1 MAFNSCCLLSIVL
14 FCMDKE
20 NSSVSKRWLI
30 TSGVAVILLTLL
42 AFMSFPDPDV
52 SMNRYYS
59 WLMNVLILSVTGVMY
74 VALSVVMVMLYF
86 LYERN
91 SRLLYLSVLA
101 LIIAAGIWLLR
112 FLDNFL
118 MMPAFHV
125 ALFVLW
131 VFLCFLYIRCKNEM
145 SISE

>member
-1 MAFNSCCLLSIVL
+1 
-14 FCMDKE
+14 MDKE
-20 NSSVSKRWLI
+20 NSSISERWLI

-112 FLDNFL
+112 FLDDFL

-131 VFLCFLYIRCKNEM
+131 VILCFLYIRCKNEM

>member
-1 MAFNSCCLLSIVL
+1 
-14 FCMDKE
+14 MDKE
-20 NSSVSKRWLI
+20 NSSISKRWLI
-30 TSGVAVILLTLL
+30 TTGVAVILLTLL

-59 WLMNVLILSVTGVMY
+59 WLMNVLILSVAGVMY
-74 VALSVVMVMLYF
+74 VALSVVMVMFYF

-112 FLDNFL
+112 FLDNFFND
-118 MMPAFHV
+118 A
-125 ALFVLW
+125 
-131 VFLCFLYIRCKNEM
+131 
-145 SISE
+145 SISCCSVCFMGVPLFFVHSL

>member
-1 MAFNSCCLLSIVL
+1 MAFSSCCLLSMVL

-20 NSSVSKRWLI
+20 NCSISERWLI
-30 TSGVAVILLTLL
+30 APGVVVILLTLL

-74 VALSVVMVMLYF
+74 VALPVVMVMLYF
-86 LYERN
+86 IYERN

-112 FLDNFL
+112 FLDDFL
-118 MMPAFHV
+118 MTTAFYV

-131 VFLCFLYIRCKNEM
+131 VFLCFLYIQCENEM
-145 SISE
+145 SMSE

>member
-1 MAFNSCCLLSIVL
+1 MAFSSCCLLSMVL

-20 NSSVSKRWLI
+20 NCSIPERWLI
-30 TSGVAVILLTLL
+30 ASGVAVILLTLL

-86 LYERN
+86 IYERN

-112 FLDNFL
+112 FLDDFL
-118 MMPAFHV
+118 MTAAFYV

-131 VFLCFLYIRCKNEM
+131 VFLCFLYIQCENEM
-145 SISE
+145 SMSE

>member
-1 MAFNSCCLLSIVL
+1 
-14 FCMDKE
+14 MDKE
-20 NSSVSKRWLI
+20 NCSISERWLI
-30 TSGVAVILLTLL
+30 ASGVAVILLTLL
-42 AFMSFPDPDV
+42 DFMSFPDPDV

-86 LYERN
+86 IYERN

-112 FLDNFL
+112 FLDDFL
-118 MMPAFHV
+118 MTAAFYV

-131 VFLCFLYIRCKNEM
+131 VFLCFLYIQCENEM
-145 SISE
+145 SMSE

>member
-1 MAFNSCCLLSIVL
+1 MAFNSCCLLSMVL

-59 WLMNVLILSVTGVMY
+59 WLMNMLILSVTGVMY

>member
-1 MAFNSCCLLSIVL
+1 
-14 FCMDKE
+14 MDKE
-20 NSSVSKRWLI
+20 NCSISERWLI
-30 TSGVAVILLTLL
+30 ASGVAVILLTLL
-42 AFMSFPDPDV
+42 AFMRFPDPDV

-86 LYERN
+86 IYERN

-112 FLDNFL
+112 FLDDFL
-118 MMPAFHV
+118 MTAAFYV

-131 VFLCFLYIRCKNEM
+131 VFLCFLYIQCENEM
-145 SISE
+145 SMSE

>member
-1 MAFNSCCLLSIVL
+1 
-14 FCMDKE
+14 MDKE

-118 MMPAFHV
+118 MMLAFHV

>member
-1 MAFNSCCLLSIVL
+1 MAFSSCCLLSMVL

-20 NSSVSKRWLI
+20 NCSISERWLI
-30 TSGVAVILLTLL
+30 APDVVVILLTLL

-86 LYERN
+86 IYERN

-112 FLDNFL
+112 FLDDFL
-118 MMPAFHV
+118 MTTAFYV

-131 VFLCFLYIRCKNEM
+131 VFLCFLYIQCENEM
-145 SISE
+145 SMSE

>member
-1 MAFNSCCLLSIVL
+1 MAFNSCCLLSMVL

>member
-1 MAFNSCCLLSIVL
+1 
-14 FCMDKE
+14 
-20 NSSVSKRWLI
+20 WLI

>member
-1 MAFNSCCLLSIVL
+1 
-14 FCMDKE
+14 MDKE
-20 NSSVSKRWLI
+20 NSSISERWLI
-30 TSGVAVILLTLL
+30 ASGVAVILLTLL

-86 LYERN
+86 IYERN

-112 FLDNFL
+112 FLDDFL
-118 MMPAFHV
+118 MTTAFYV

-131 VFLCFLYIRCKNEM
+131 VFLCFCIFNVKM
-145 SISE
+145 K

>member
-1 MAFNSCCLLSIVL
+1 
-14 FCMDKE
+14 MDKE
-20 NSSVSKRWLI
+20 NSSISERWLI
-30 TSGVAVILLTLL
+30 ASGVAVILLTLL

-74 VALSVVMVMLYF
+74 VALSVVMVMFYF
-86 LYERN
+86 IYERN

-112 FLDNFL
+112 FLDDFL
-118 MMPAFHV
+118 MTTAFYV

-131 VFLCFLYIRCKNEM
+131 VFLCFLYIQCENEM
-145 SISE
+145 SMSE

>member
-1 MAFNSCCLLSIVL
+1 
-14 FCMDKE
+14 MDKE
-20 NSSVSKRWLI
+20 NCSISERWLI
-30 TSGVAVILLTLL
+30 ASGVAVILLTLL

-59 WLMNVLILSVTGVMY
+59 WLMNVLILSVTEVMY

-86 LYERN
+86 IYERN

-112 FLDNFL
+112 FLDDFL
-118 MMPAFHV
+118 MTAAFYV

-131 VFLCFLYIRCKNEM
+131 VFLCFLYIQCENEM
-145 SISE
+145 SMSE

>member
-1 MAFNSCCLLSIVL
+1 MAFSSCCLLSMFL

-20 NSSVSKRWLI
+20 NCSISERWLI
-30 TSGVAVILLTLL
+30 APGVVVILLTLL

-86 LYERN
+86 IYERN

-112 FLDNFL
+112 FLDDFL
-118 MMPAFHV
+118 MTTAFYV

-131 VFLCFLYIRCKNEM
+131 VFLCFLYIQCENEM
-145 SISE
+145 SMSE

>member
-1 MAFNSCCLLSIVL
+1 MAFSSCCLLSMVL

-20 NSSVSKRWLI
+20 NSSISERWLI
-30 TSGVAVILLTLL
+30 ASGVAVILLTLL
-42 AFMSFPDPDV
+42 AFMSFPEPDV

-86 LYERN
+86 IYERN

-112 FLDNFL
+112 FLDDFL
-118 MMPAFHV
+118 MTTAFYV

-131 VFLCFLYIRCKNEM
+131 VFLCFLYIQCENEM
-145 SISE
+145 SMSE

>member
-1 MAFNSCCLLSIVL
+1 
-14 FCMDKE
+14 MDKE
-20 NSSVSKRWLI
+20 NCSISERWLI
-30 TSGVAVILLTLL
+30 ASGVAVILLTLL

-86 LYERN
+86 IYERN

-112 FLDNFL
+112 FLDGFL
-118 MMPAFHV
+118 MTAAFYV

-131 VFLCFLYIRCKNEM
+131 VFLCFLYIQCENEM
-145 SISE
+145 SMSE

>member
-1 MAFNSCCLLSIVL
+1 
-14 FCMDKE
+14 MDKE
-20 NSSVSKRWLI
+20 NSSISKRWLI
-30 TSGVAVILLTLL
+30 ASGVAVILLTLL
-42 AFMSFPDPDV
+42 AFISFPDPDA

-86 LYERN
+86 LYKRN

-112 FLDNFL
+112 FLGDFL
-118 MMPAFHV
+118 MTPAFHV

>member
-1 MAFNSCCLLSIVL
+1 MAFSSCCLLSMVL

-20 NSSVSKRWLI
+20 NCSISERWLI
-30 TSGVAVILLTLL
+30 ASGVAVILLTLL
-42 AFMSFPDPDV
+42 AFMRFPDPDV

-86 LYERN
+86 IYERN

-112 FLDNFL
+112 FLDDFL
-118 MMPAFHV
+118 MTAAFYV

-131 VFLCFLYIRCKNEM
+131 VFLCFLYIQCENEM
-145 SISE
+145 SMSE

>member
-1 MAFNSCCLLSIVL
+1 MAFSSCCLLSMVL

-20 NSSVSKRWLI
+20 NSSISERWLI
-30 TSGVAVILLTLL
+30 ASGVAVILLTLL

-74 VALSVVMVMLYF
+74 VALSVVMVMFYF
-86 LYERN
+86 IYERN

-112 FLDNFL
+112 FLDDFL
-118 MMPAFHV
+118 MTTAFYV

-131 VFLCFLYIRCKNEM
+131 VFLCFLYIQCENEM
-145 SISE
+145 SMSE

>member
-1 MAFNSCCLLSIVL
+1 
-14 FCMDKE
+14 MDKE

-145 SISE
+145 SAYYREGDR

>member
-1 MAFNSCCLLSIVL
+1 
-14 FCMDKE
+14 MDKE
-20 NSSVSKRWLI
+20 NSSVSKGWLI
-30 TSGVAVILLTLL
+30 ASGVAVILLTLL

-112 FLDNFL
+112 FLDDFL
-118 MMPAFHV
+118 MMQAFHV

>member
-1 MAFNSCCLLSIVL
+1 
-14 FCMDKE
+14 MDKE
-20 NSSVSKRWLI
+20 NCSISERWLI
-30 TSGVAVILLTLL
+30 ASGVAVILLTLL

-86 LYERN
+86 IYERN

-101 LIIAAGIWLLR
+101 LIIAAGIWFLR
-112 FLDNFL
+112 FLDDFL
-118 MMPAFHV
+118 MTAAFYV

-131 VFLCFLYIRCKNEM
+131 VFLCFLYIQCENEM
-145 SISE
+145 SMSE

>member
-1 MAFNSCCLLSIVL
+1 
-14 FCMDKE
+14 MDKE
-20 NSSVSKRWLI
+20 NSSISERWLI
-30 TSGVAVILLTLL
+30 ASGVAVILLTLL

-86 LYERN
+86 IYERN

-112 FLDNFL
+112 FLDDFL
-118 MMPAFHV
+118 MTTAFYV
-125 ALFVLW
+125 APFVLW
-131 VFLCFLYIRCKNEM
+131 VFLCFLYIQCENEM
-145 SISE
+145 SMSE

>member
-1 MAFNSCCLLSIVL
+1 
-14 FCMDKE
+14 MDKE

-91 SRLLYLSVLA
+91 SRLLFLSVLA

-131 VFLCFLYIRCKNEM
+131 VILCFLYIRCKNEM

>member
-1 MAFNSCCLLSIVL
+1 MS
-14 FCMDKE
+14 E
-20 NSSVSKRWLI
+20 RWLI
-30 TSGVAVILLTLL
+30 ASGVAVILLTLL

-86 LYERN
+86 IYERN

-112 FLDNFL
+112 FLDDFL
-118 MMPAFHV
+118 MTAAFYV

-131 VFLCFLYIRCKNEM
+131 VFLCFLYIQCENEM
-145 SISE
+145 SMSE

>member
-1 MAFNSCCLLSIVL
+1 MAFSSCCLLSMVL

-20 NSSVSKRWLI
+20 NSSISERWLI
-30 TSGVAVILLTLL
+30 ASGVAVILLTLL
-42 AFMSFPDPDV
+42 AFMSFPDLDV

-86 LYERN
+86 IYERN

-112 FLDNFL
+112 FLDDFL
-118 MMPAFHV
+118 MTTAFYV

-131 VFLCFLYIRCKNEM
+131 VFLCFLYIQCENEM
-145 SISE
+145 SMSE

>member
-1 MAFNSCCLLSIVL
+1 
-14 FCMDKE
+14 MDKE
-20 NSSVSKRWLI
+20 NSSISERWLI
-30 TSGVAVILLTLL
+30 ASGVAVILLTLL

-86 LYERN
+86 IYERN
-91 SRLLYLSVLA
+91 SRLLCLSVLA

-112 FLDNFL
+112 FLDDFL
-118 MMPAFHV
+118 MTTAFYV

-131 VFLCFLYIRCKNEM
+131 VFLCFLYIQCENEM
-145 SISE
+145 SMSE

>member
-1 MAFNSCCLLSIVL
+1 MAFSSCCLLSMVL

-20 NSSVSKRWLI
+20 NCSISERWLI
-30 TSGVAVILLTLL
+30 ASGVAVILLTLL

-86 LYERN
+86 IYERN
-91 SRLLYLSVLA
+91 SRLLYLSVLT

-112 FLDNFL
+112 FLDDFL
-118 MMPAFHV
+118 MTAAFYV

-131 VFLCFLYIRCKNEM
+131 VFLCFLYIQCENEM
-145 SISE
+145 SMSE

>member
-1 MAFNSCCLLSIVL
+1 MVNRVWCCGY
-14 FCMDKE
+14 FTD
-20 NSSVSKRWLI
+20 LI
-30 TSGVAVILLTLL
+30 SFYEFSG
-42 AFMSFPDPDV
+42 SDV

-86 LYERN
+86 LYKRN

-112 FLDNFL
+112 FLDNF
-118 MMPAFHV
+118 
-125 ALFVLW
+125 
-131 VFLCFLYIRCKNEM
+131 
-145 SISE
+145 

>member
-1 MAFNSCCLLSIVL
+1 
-14 FCMDKE
+14 MDKE
-20 NSSVSKRWLI
+20 NSSVSKGWLI
-30 TSGVAVILLTLL
+30 ASGVAVILLTLL
-42 AFMSFPDPDV
+42 TFMSFPDPDV

-112 FLDNFL
+112 FLDDFL
-118 MMPAFHV
+118 MMQAFHV

>member
-1 MAFNSCCLLSIVL
+1 
-14 FCMDKE
+14 MDKE

-131 VFLCFLYIRCKNEM
+131 GFLCFLYIRCKNEM

>member
-1 MAFNSCCLLSIVL
+1 
-14 FCMDKE
+14 MDKE
-20 NSSVSKRWLI
+20 NCSISERWLI
-30 TSGVAVILLTLL
+30 APGVVVILLTLL

-86 LYERN
+86 IYERN

-112 FLDNFL
+112 FLDDFL
-118 MMPAFHV
+118 MTTAFYV

-131 VFLCFLYIRCKNEM
+131 VFLCFLYIQCENEM
-145 SISE
+145 SMSE

>member
-1 MAFNSCCLLSIVL
+1 
-14 FCMDKE
+14 MDKE
-20 NSSVSKRWLI
+20 NSSIPEIWLI
-30 TSGVAVILLTLL
+30 ASGVAVILLTLL

-74 VALSVVMVMLYF
+74 VALFVVMVILYF

-112 FLDNFL
+112 FLDNFF
-118 MMPAFHV
+118 MTPAFHV

-131 VFLCFLYIRCKNEM
+131 VLLCFLYIRCKNEM
-145 SISE
+145 SIPE

>member
-1 MAFNSCCLLSIVL
+1 MVFNSCCLLSMVL

>member
-1 MAFNSCCLLSIVL
+1 
-14 FCMDKE
+14 MDKE
-20 NSSVSKRWLI
+20 NWYISERWLI
-30 TSGVAVILLTLL
+30 APGVVVILLTLL

-86 LYERN
+86 IYERN

-112 FLDNFL
+112 FLDDFL
-118 MMPAFHV
+118 MTTAFYV

-131 VFLCFLYIRCKNEM
+131 VFLCFLYIQCENEM
-145 SISE
+145 SMSE

>member
-1 MAFNSCCLLSIVL
+1 
-14 FCMDKE
+14 
-20 NSSVSKRWLI
+20 RWLI
-30 TSGVAVILLTLL
+30 ASGVAVILLTLL

-86 LYERN
+86 IYERN

-112 FLDNFL
+112 FLDDFL
-118 MMPAFHV
+118 MTAAFYV

-131 VFLCFLYIRCKNEM
+131 VFLCFLYIQCENEM
-145 SISE
+145 SMSE

>member
-1 MAFNSCCLLSIVL
+1 
-14 FCMDKE
+14 MDKE
-20 NSSVSKRWLI
+20 NCSISERWLI
-30 TSGVAVILLTLL
+30 ASGVAVILLTLL

-59 WLMNVLILSVTGVMY
+59 WLMNVLILNVTGVMY

-86 LYERN
+86 IYERN

-112 FLDNFL
+112 FLDDFL
-118 MMPAFHV
+118 MTAAFYV

-131 VFLCFLYIRCKNEM
+131 VFLCFLYIQCENEM
-145 SISE
+145 SMSE